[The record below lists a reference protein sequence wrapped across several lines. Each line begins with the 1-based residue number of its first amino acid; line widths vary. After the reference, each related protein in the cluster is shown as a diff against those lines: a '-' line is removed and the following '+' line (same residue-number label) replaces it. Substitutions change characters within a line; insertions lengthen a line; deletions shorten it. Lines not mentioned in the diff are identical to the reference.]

1 MAHDSNH
8 RTDLVL
14 AGIILFVLVLIA
26 ADVATDLR
34 NGASLTHVMG
44 EGVMLFFCGIG
55 VILVLR
61 RFVKVSEQARRLAVD
76 LSLARKESEHWRA
89 ESSHLLSGL
98 GAAIDI
104 QFKRWSLSPAESAVA
119 LFLLKG
125 LSHKE
130 IAELREVS
138 ERTVRQQSREVY
150 RKSGLTGRA
159 ALSAYFL
166 EDLLL
171 PDGSGQGR
179 AGENAANS

>member
-1 MAHDSNH
+1 MAGAS
-8 RTDLVL
+8 L
-14 AGIILFVLVLIA
+14 GVLVLIL
-26 ADVATDLR
+26 ADMATDLE
-34 NGASLTHVMG
+34 NGSGWKHVLG
-44 EGVMLFFCGIG
+44 EGVILLVCAVGV
-55 VILVLR
+55 VILLR
-61 RFVKVSEQARRLAVD
+61 RYRTLGRTARQLAGDLEQARR
-76 LSLARKESEHWRA
+76 ESAHWRA
-89 ESSHLLSGL
+89 ESRHLLAGL

-104 QFKRWSLSPAESAVA
+104 QFKRWSLSPAESSVA

-150 RKSGLTGRA
+150 RKSGLSGRA

-171 PDGSGQGR
+171 PE
-179 AGENAANS
+179 GEAAPQDPA